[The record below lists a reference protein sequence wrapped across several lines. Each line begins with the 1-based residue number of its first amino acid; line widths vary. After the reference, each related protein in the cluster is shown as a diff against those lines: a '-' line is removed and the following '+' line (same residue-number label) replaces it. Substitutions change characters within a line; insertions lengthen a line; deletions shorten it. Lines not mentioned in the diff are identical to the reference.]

1 MMRIH
6 SEDLARLKE
15 IAEGQAKGQPPIV
28 GSSLLGSLEAIAIS
42 YPQTFLE
49 LIRHIEEKEPLTPGP
64 YE

>member
-1 MMRIH
+1 MMHIH
-6 SEDLARLKE
+6 SADLARLKE
-15 IAEGQAKGQPPIV
+15 IAEGQARGRPPIV

-49 LIRHIEEKEPLTPGP
+49 LIHHIEAGEPLTPGP